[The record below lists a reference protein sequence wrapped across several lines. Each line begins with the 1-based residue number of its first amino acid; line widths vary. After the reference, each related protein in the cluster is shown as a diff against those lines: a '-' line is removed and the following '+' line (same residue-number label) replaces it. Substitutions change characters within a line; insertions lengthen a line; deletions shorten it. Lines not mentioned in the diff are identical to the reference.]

1 MGKRPGRLRNTNL
14 LHKRILIMLKL
25 KYQMGNSNI
34 NILGISENP
43 YLKQLECENI
53 RYFTLKDK
61 ITLENQ
67 PHFVLSQDKSAEF
80 MKALD
85 IHQKYQIPI
94 IHVESNHPENYVGPN
109 YQNIINM
116 RAHIN
121 IFTNESLM
129 YNWGFSPKDSTVIKL
144 GYESDVINEGIIFAE
159 DEVPVKEIVEGAL
172 PVVKKSMYFLSI
184 FKEFENCFMFSSE
197 NEKKYV
203 YAKISNMEK
212 QDLLTIQ
219 NNAKNLMGELFPKE
233 SFVKSWKEIILG
245 ILR

>member
-1 MGKRPGRLRNTNL
+1 
-14 LHKRILIMLKL
+14 MLKL

-34 NILGISENP
+34 NILGVSENY
-43 YLKQLECENI
+43 YLRQLQSENI

-67 PHFVLSQDKSAEF
+67 PHFILSQDKSTEF
-80 MKALD
+80 IKALD
-85 IHQKYQIPI
+85 IHKKYQIPM
-94 IHVESNHPENYVGPN
+94 IHLESNRPEDYMGQNYK
-109 YQNIINM
+109 NIINM

-129 YNWGFSPKDSTVIKL
+129 HSWGFSEKDAVVIKL
-144 GYESDVINEGIIFAE
+144 GYESNNVNEGIVFAE
-159 DEVPVKEIVEGAL
+159 SEVPVKEIVEGAL
-172 PVVKKSMYFLSI
+172 PVLKKSMYFLSI
-184 FKEFENCFMFSSE
+184 FKEFENCLMFSSE

-212 QDLLTIQ
+212 TDLISMQ
-219 NNAKNLMGELFPKE
+219 NNAKKLVNKLFTKDD
-233 SFVKSWKEIILG
+233 FVDQWKKTILG